1 MNLLQ
6 IINKVKG
13 FYKRLDLDENQL
25 HKLVEKL
32 EEKNVKYKVY
42 IEKNQIEGIHIYGDK
57 ISYKDL
63 ENIINYI
70 RN

>member
-13 FYKRLDLDENQL
+13 FYKRLDLNEDQL
-25 HKLVEKL
+25 HKLVEIL

-42 IEKNQIEGIHIYGDK
+42 IEKNQIEGIHIYGNK
-57 ISYKDL
+57 MAYKDL
-63 ENIINYI
+63 ENIINNI